1 MDRARPRPAAR
12 LDGAADA
19 IRSRHVSSLEQRS
32 GLELLLTNYG
42 TSLNCLFCLLARR
55 AENDTDDRGDHTCRP
70 AYVWCSPRLSERTSR
85 NQVDVALPAGEKTG
99 AVQASARQAGP
110 TAAKTNSRQ
119 DQQPP
124 RPTAAKTN
132 SRQGPASG
140 GIATIYSPL
149 LRKQAQASL
158 HAAGDRSNS
167 GVGAF
172 AVPYGS
178 DDRAPVRRVSGA
190 DRTQVL
196 VECTRAGTA
205 RQVPAAKLSQPRPWQ
220 PSPEVPG

>member
-1 MDRARPRPAAR
+1 MVRARPGHSSSRWQQSMR
-12 LDGAADA
+12 N
-19 IRSRHVSSLEQRS
+19 RHVRTSRS
-32 GLELLLTNYG
+32 AAGLGLLQTNYRTG
-42 TSLNCLFCLLARR
+42 CDYLCCLLARL

-99 AVQASARQAGP
+99 AVQASARPAGP

-119 DQQPP
+119 DQQLA
-124 RPTAAKTN
+124 RASKRRN
-132 SRQGPASG
+132 SHH
-140 GIATIYSPL
+140 L
-149 LRKQAQASL
+149 LALAAQASL

-178 DDRAPVRRVSGA
+178 DDRAPVDEVRRGQNPGARRVHS
-190 DRTQVL
+190 RRYCRQYPQRNCLSPVL
-196 VECTRAGTA
+196 GNQSRSTWIRCVAM
-205 RQVPAAKLSQPRPWQ
+205 
-220 PSPEVPG
+220 PSLR